1 MVAKVGDFGLSKMIS
16 IEGASH
22 VTTMAKGT
30 AGYIDPE
37 YVKNL
42 TLNLLWH
49 YFLRFYLEDSIE
61 IEHAI
66 KSSCCG
72 I

>member
-42 TLNLLWH
+42 TLNLL
-49 YFLRFYLEDSIE
+49 
-61 IEHAI
+61 
-66 KSSCCG
+66 
-72 I
+72 

>member
-37 YVKNL
+37 YAKNL
-42 TLNLLWH
+42 ALNLL
-49 YFLRFYLEDSIE
+49 
-61 IEHAI
+61 
-66 KSSCCG
+66 
-72 I
+72 